1 MDVKIVIAPDSFKGS
16 LSAGQAAAYI
26 EEGILRV
33 IPSCVTDRIPIADGG
48 EGTAEAMV
56 AATGGEIVKASVCG
70 PLMEEVECF
79 FGILGDGQ
87 TAVIETACV
96 SGLTLVPQD
105 KRNPMITTTY
115 GMGQL
120 ISKALDRG
128 CRKFI
133 IGLGGSATVDG
144 GTGLLSALGVKFL
157 DKDGRAVPPGG
168 GGLGKLSQ
176 IDPSGLDQRVK
187 ECEFLVACDV
197 DNPLHGERG
206 AAFVF
211 GPQKGATPEMVK
223 VLDRNLH
230 NYGDIIKKTT
240 GRDVT
245 DAAGAGAAGG
255 LGAGLMAFLN
265 ASLVP
270 GVQMVLEAV
279 GFGDRVK
286 NADLVITGEG
296 SIDQQTLYGKAP
308 MGVAG
313 IARRFGIP
321 VVAVAGTIKGDISPL
336 YNEGFAAVVSICPG
350 PITVEEAM
358 ERAGSLLADTAERI
372 MRLVILRKIT

>member
-1 MDVKIVIAPDSFKGS
+1 MKIVVAPDSFKGS

-26 EEGILRV
+26 EEGIRRV
-33 IPSCVTDRIPIADGG
+33 IPSCAIDKIPIADGG
-48 EGTAEAMV
+48 EGTVEAMV

-70 PLMEEVECF
+70 PLMEEVDSF

-87 TAVIETACV
+87 TAVIETA
-96 SGLTLVPQD
+96 SAAGLTLVPPA
-105 KRNPMITTTY
+105 KRNPMLTTTY

-120 ISKALDRG
+120 ILAALDRG

-144 GTGLLSALGVKFL
+144 GAGLLSALGVKFL

-168 GGLGKLSQ
+168 GGLGMLRK
-176 IDPSGLDQRVK
+176 IDLSGLDQRVK

-197 DNPLHGERG
+197 DNPLCGERG
-206 AAFVF
+206 AAAVF
-211 GPQKGATPEMVK
+211 GPQKGATPEMVE
-223 VLDRNLH
+223 VLDRNLK
-230 NYGDIIKKTT
+230 NYGDIIKETT
-240 GRDVT
+240 GRDVA

-270 GVQMVLEAV
+270 GVQMVLETV
-279 GFGDRVK
+279 GFSDRVK
-286 NADLVITGEG
+286 DADLVITGEG
-296 SIDQQTLYGKAP
+296 SIDRQTLYGKAP

-313 IARRFGIP
+313 NAPP
-321 VVAVAGTIKGDISPL
+321 VGVPGGGGGGAVKGGGSPP
-336 YNEGFAAVVSICPG
+336 YNERVAAGGSNFPG
-350 PITVEEAM
+350 PLTVEEALGK
-358 ERAGSLLADTAERI
+358 AGGRPAGDRGRNYRTLSFGE
-372 MRLVILRKIT
+372 KK

>member
-1 MDVKIVIAPDSFKGS
+1 MRIVIAPDSFKGS

-26 EEGILRV
+26 EEGIRRV
-33 IPSCVTDRIPIADGG
+33 IPSCAIDKIPIADGG
-48 EGTAEAMV
+48 EGTVEAMV

-70 PLMEEVECF
+70 PLMEEVDSF

-87 TAVIETACV
+87 TAVIETA
-96 SGLTLVPQD
+96 SAAGLTLITQD

-144 GTGLLSALGVKFL
+144 GAGLLSALGVKFL

-168 GGLGKLSQ
+168 GGLGMLRK
-176 IDPSGLDQRVK
+176 IDLSGLDRRVK

-197 DNPLHGERG
+197 DNPLCGERG
-206 AAFVF
+206 AAAVF
-211 GPQKGATPEMVK
+211 GPQKGATPEMVE
-223 VLDRNLH
+223 VLDSNLK
-230 NYGDIIKKTT
+230 NYGDIIKETT
-240 GRDVT
+240 GRDVA

-270 GVQMVLEAV
+270 GVQMVLETV
-279 GFGDRVK
+279 GFSDRVK
-286 NADLVITGEG
+286 DVDLVITGEG
-296 SIDQQTLYGKAP
+296 SIDRQTLYGKAP

-321 VVAVAGTIKGDISPL
+321 VVAVAGTVKGDVSPL

-350 PITVEEAM
+350 PITVKEAM

-372 MRLVILRKIT
+372 MRLIILRKIT

>member
-1 MDVKIVIAPDSFKGS
+1 MKIIIAPDSFKGS
-16 LSAGQAAAYI
+16 LSAGQAAVYI
-26 EEGILRV
+26 EEGIRRV
-33 IPSCVTDRIPIADGG
+33 IPSCAIDKIPIADGG
-48 EGTAEAMV
+48 EGTTEAMV
-56 AATGGEIVKASVCG
+56 AATGGKIVKASVCG
-70 PLMEEVECF
+70 PLMEDVEGF
-79 FGILGDGQ
+79 FGILGDGL
-87 TAVIETACV
+87 TAVIETA
-96 SGLTLVPQD
+96 SAAGLTLVPPD
-105 KRNPMITTTY
+105 KRNPMHTTTY

-120 ISKALDRG
+120 ILKALDRG

-144 GTGLLSALGVKFL
+144 GTGLLCALGIKFL
-157 DKDGRAVPPGG
+157 DQNGRAVPQGG
-168 GGLGKLSQ
+168 GGLGKLNQ
-176 IDPSGLDQRVK
+176 IDLSSLDQRVK

-197 DNPLHGERG
+197 DNPLCGERG
-206 AAFVF
+206 AAAVF
-211 GPQKGATPEMVK
+211 GPQKGATPEMVEA
-223 VLDRNLH
+223 LDRNLQ

-240 GRDVT
+240 GRDVA

-270 GVQMVLEAV
+270 GVQVVLKAV
-279 GFGDRVK
+279 GFSDRVK
-286 NADLVITGEG
+286 KADLVITGEG
-296 SIDQQTLYGKAP
+296 SIDRQTLYGKAP
-308 MGVAG
+308 MGVAR
-313 IARRFGIP
+313 IARRFGVP

-336 YNEGFAAVVSICPG
+336 YDEGFAAVVSICPG